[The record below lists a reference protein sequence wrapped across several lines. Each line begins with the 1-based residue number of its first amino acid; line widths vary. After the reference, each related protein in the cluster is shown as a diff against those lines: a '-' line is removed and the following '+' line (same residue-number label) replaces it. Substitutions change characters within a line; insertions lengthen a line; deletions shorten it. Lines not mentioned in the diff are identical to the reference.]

1 MASKRDQLKKL
12 KESRTQQTIEEMSS
26 PAEDKLKELE
36 KQEELVESQK
46 DPKEIESVSEFK
58 NQELTRNSELKEKKE
73 AEKADEST
81 VISVVI
87 PQEEKTALKREDK
100 GQSKVEMPEKSE
112 TKEKTKRTSMAL
124 LVENNKFI
132 RLRAMQLGY
141 SIQNYVNLLIEEEIA
156 RSKTE
161 SEINLMEITDNLDM
175 NYRRG
180 QNSTIV
186 ALVLKESNA
195 KFLKRGGA
203 MLGMNATNFLNYII
217 SEEQKREK
225 ENGPRKGEFDE

>member
-36 KQEELVESQK
+36 KQEELVENQK
-46 DPKEIESVSEFK
+46 DHKEIESVSEFK

-161 SEINLMEITDNLDM
+161 SEINLMEITDNPS
-175 NYRRG
+175 R
-180 QNSTIV
+180 
-186 ALVLKESNA
+186 
-195 KFLKRGGA
+195 
-203 MLGMNATNFLNYII
+203 
-217 SEEQKREK
+217 
-225 ENGPRKGEFDE
+225 

>member
-36 KQEELVESQK
+36 KQEELVENQK
-46 DPKEIESVSEFK
+46 DHKEIESVSEFK

-100 GQSKVEMPEKSE
+100 EQNKVEMPEKSE